1 MENFVITINRYC
13 GSGGSIIGRIIA
25 KKLNVGFYDRELIDL
40 ASDESGINKQLFA
53 QADERVRKSL
63 FTRVSR
69 NVYDGTLITPDSD
82 DFTSYQNLF
91 NYQAK
96 VIKDLAE
103 KGPCVIV
110 GRCADFV
117 LKGKKNLIRVFVGA
131 REDVCISREMDRL
144 GLTNKEAKQHITDT
158 DMYRKAY
165 YRYYTGQRWNSAK
178 HYDICI
184 NTSVLSYE
192 DCADIIIDYLKR
204 TMAISDDK
212 KS

>member
-13 GSGGSIIGRIIA
+13 GSGGSIIGRHIA
-25 KKLNVGFYDRELIDL
+25 EKLGVDFYDRELIDL

-63 FTRVSR
+63 FTRVSK
-69 NVYDGTLITPDSD
+69 NIYDGTLISPDSD

-96 VIKDLAE
+96 VIKDLAN
-103 KGPCVIV
+103 KGSCVIV

-117 LKGKKNLIRVFVGA
+117 LRGQKNLVRVFVGA

-144 GLTNKEAKQHITDT
+144 GLTNKEAKERITQM

-178 HYDICI
+178 HYDICV

-192 DCADIIIDYLKR
+192 DCADIIIDFLKR
-204 TMAISDDK
+204 TMAKTNEDK
-212 KS
+212 S